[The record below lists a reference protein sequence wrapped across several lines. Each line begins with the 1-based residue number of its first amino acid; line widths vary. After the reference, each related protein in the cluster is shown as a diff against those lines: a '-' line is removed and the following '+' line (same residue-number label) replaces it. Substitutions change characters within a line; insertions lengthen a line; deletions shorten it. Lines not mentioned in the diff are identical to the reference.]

1 MNLIWLIL
9 LVAGGAMFAAT
20 GRAPQITASL
30 FRSAEQAVMFGIKL
44 AGLIA
49 FWSGVIRVAEEAGI
63 SRVIS
68 RALRPLLA
76 PLFPSLKDHDGV
88 MAGISMAISANI
100 LGLANAGTALGLR
113 AMEEMQRVNS
123 VKTRASDAMCT
134 FVIFIMGGLTLIP
147 STVVALRAQG
157 GSAAPDRNII
167 PTILVSS
174 MATAVALTVDRLYRR
189 RGGNGVMK

>member
-9 LVAGGAMFAAT
+9 LVAGGAVFAAGGKT
-20 GRAPQITASL
+20 PQITASL

-44 AGLIA
+44 TGLIA
-49 FWSGVIRVAEEAGI
+49 FWSGIIRVAEEAGI

-68 RALRPLLA
+68 RILRPLLS
-76 PLFPSLKDHDGV
+76 PFFPSLKDHDRV
-88 MAGISMAISANI
+88 MASVSMAISANI
-100 LGLANAGTALGLR
+100 LGMANAGTALGLH
-113 AMEEMQRVNS
+113 AMEEMQAVNS
-123 VKTRASDAMCT
+123 RKTRASDAMCT

-157 GSAAPDRNII
+157 GSLAPDRNIF

-174 MATAVALTVDRLYRR
+174 VATAAALAVDAWHRR
-189 RGGNGVMK
+189 RGNGVLK